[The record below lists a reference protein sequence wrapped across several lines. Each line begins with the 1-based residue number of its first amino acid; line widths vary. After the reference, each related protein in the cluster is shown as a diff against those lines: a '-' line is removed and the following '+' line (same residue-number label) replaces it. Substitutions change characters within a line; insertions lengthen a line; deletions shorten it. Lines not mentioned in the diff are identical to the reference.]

1 MIGGE
6 IGIRK
11 LHKVVATRYIW
22 NEGSGTDELI
32 FTSGDEMIVLSLDI
46 GEFSKIVNAIE
57 RHRLHDYTFGVDEV
71 DDGL

>member
-11 LHKVVATRYIW
+11 LDKVFATRYIW
-22 NEGSGTDELI
+22 TEEHGTDELI
-32 FTSGDEMIVLSLDI
+32 FTSGDEMIVLSFDI

-57 RHRLHDYTFGVDEV
+57 CHELHDATVGGDENE
-71 DDGL
+71 L